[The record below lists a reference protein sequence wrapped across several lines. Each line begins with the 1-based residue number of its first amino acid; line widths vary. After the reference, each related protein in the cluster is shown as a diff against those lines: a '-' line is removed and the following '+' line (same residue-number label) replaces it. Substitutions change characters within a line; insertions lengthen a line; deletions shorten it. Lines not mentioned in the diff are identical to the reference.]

1 MEEVAATTD
10 NCRDGAVLPERRPKT
25 LSFLTLSLFL
35 LSGTRGAKTT
45 RVVNL
50 LSFVYCHPYCVG
62 FSSTLPFMQ
71 IIV

>member
-45 RVVNL
+45 RVVTHA
-50 LSFVYCHPYCVG
+50 SAC
-62 FSSTLPFMQ
+62 TR
-71 IIV
+71 